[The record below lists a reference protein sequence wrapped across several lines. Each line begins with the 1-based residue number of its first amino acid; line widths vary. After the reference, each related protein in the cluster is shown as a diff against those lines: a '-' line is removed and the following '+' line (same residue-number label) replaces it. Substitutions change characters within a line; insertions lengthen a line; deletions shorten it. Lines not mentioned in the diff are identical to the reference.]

1 MLYIPIVPYAFFGG
15 QNIVEELWEAHQLVD
30 TTFVAL
36 PIWSNVDSS
45 LSLLL
50 QEYVDGKIS
59 ALLTYYPDGSRQ
71 LSRPSKSLA
80 MIMS

>member
-1 MLYIPIVPYAFFGG
+1 M
-15 QNIVEELWEAHQLVD
+15 EELWEAHQLVD

-59 ALLTYYPDGSRQ
+59 RFADILPRWEQAVIETFEEFGYDNVVIGQ
-71 LSRPSKSLA
+71 LP
-80 MIMS
+80 